1 MLNPEEWMDINDLHR
16 QGNSIRAIT
25 QITGY
30 SRNTVR
36 RVLRQSAPESFSQ
49 PLRAS
54 KLDPYKAYLAQRLAT
69 YSLSA
74 VRLLGEIRPMGFTG
88 SIDIVQRYIKE
99 LSTSRSASARATVRF
114 ETPPGAQAQVDWAS
128 CGRLPSGESVYAFVM
143 VLGFSRMLY
152 AQFTLSMDVTT
163 LLECHKSAFAYFGGW
178 TQTILYDN
186 MKQVR
191 LGQDR
196 MNPLLLDFAHH
207 YGFTP
212 KTHRVRRPRT
222 KGKVERMVDYLKD
235 SFVLGR
241 SFADLEDIN
250 AQGRHWLDYTANVR
264 IHATTNCRPVDL
276 LKKEKEHLSCQASV
290 APYPLQSVAVR
301 RVDAESFVH
310 LGGSRYST
318 PPEHVGKTVTL
329 VHLGQKLII
338 RAGDLTIAEHPAAPK
353 RGSCMADPKHIEE
366 LWKLSTKMSQDAV
379 SSRAPWHIGQ
389 ELPVVEVRALKVYE
403 EAAL

>member
-16 QGNSIRAIT
+16 QGNSIRQIA

-36 RVLRQSAPESFSQ
+36 RVLRQSAPQGFAQ
-49 PLRAS
+49 PARAS
-54 KLDPYKAYLAQRLAT
+54 KLDPFKAYLAQRLGQC
-69 YSLSA
+69 SLSA
-74 VRLLGEIRPMGFTG
+74 VRLLGEISPMGFSG
-88 SIDIVQRYIKE
+88 SIDIVQRYVKE
-99 LSTSRSASARATVRF
+99 LSVSRDASARATVRF

-128 CGRLPSGESVYAFVM
+128 CGRLPGGQSVYAFVM

-152 AQFTLSMDVTT
+152 AQFTLSMDVAT

-191 LGQDR
+191 LGPDR

-235 SFVLGR
+235 NFVLGR
-241 SFADLEDIN
+241 EFADLADIN
-250 AQGRHWLDYTANVR
+250 AQCRHWLDHTANIR
-264 IHATTNCRPVDL
+264 IHATTDRRPVDL
-276 LKKEKEHLSCQASV
+276 LREEKDHLSTVTSV
-290 APYPLQSVAVR
+290 APYPLQSVAIR

-310 LGGSRYST
+310 LGGSRYSA
-318 PPEHVGKTVTL
+318 PPEHVGKSVTL
-329 VHLGQKLII
+329 MHLGHKLII
-338 RAGDLTIAEHPAAPK
+338 RSGDLTIAEHPAAPK
-353 RGSCMADPKHIEE
+353 RGSCMADPKHVEE

-379 SSRAPWHIGQ
+379 SSRAPWHMGQ
-389 ELPVVEVRALKVYE
+389 ELPVVQVRALSVYE
-403 EAAL
+403 EAVR